1 MLKYFEKVRDSL
13 SPEKLFT
20 TLLTALVF
28 AVGAIVYEVYTAHL
42 ELSRYER
49 ALKILNEL
57 ETRVLS
63 SDVPSIKAT
72 ANAIAARV
80 EEIVVEGRTK
90 DESLSG
96 TTHRSLLALALG
108 IPWIV
113 FSFTG
118 VVEGVRRDRDWHYG
132 LFGLLAI
139 GALLGTIGYAI
150 PTELHWLLRYVA
162 IPLSVV
168 VILALLFLLFGD
180 DDDDEEA

>member
-20 TLLTALVF
+20 TLITTLFF
-28 AVGAIVYEVYTAHL
+28 AVGAIVYEVYTGHL
-42 ELSRYER
+42 ELTRYER

-57 ETRVLS
+57 ETSALS
-63 SDVPSIKAT
+63 SDVPLIKAT
-72 ANAIAARV
+72 AAAIAERV
-80 EEIVVEGRTK
+80 NEIVVEARAK
-90 DESLSG
+90 DESLSD

-108 IPWIV
+108 LPWIV

-132 LFGLLAI
+132 LFGSLAI

-150 PTELHWLLRYVA
+150 PTDLHWLLRYVA
-162 IPLSVV
+162 IPLSVI
-168 VILALLFLLFGD
+168 VILALLFILVGD
-180 DDDDEEA
+180 DDDDET